1 MEELRVEAEKMG
13 IRLSKGQLESFDIF
27 FNELTEWNE
36 KFNLT
41 AIKEKDEVL
50 KKHFVDSL
58 TIIPYLP
65 KDAKKVIDIGSG
77 AGFPGLPIK
86 IAQPE
91 LNMTLTDSTG
101 KKVNFINNVIQ
112 KLGLKGTIAIN
123 NRAEEIGQSDRYREK
138 FDVAL
143 ARAVAYLP
151 VLCEYTLPL
160 VRVGGIFIAQKAVS
174 DSEVEDSKR
183 AIEILGG
190 KIKEII
196 KIDVAGLTDRQL
208 IIIEK
213 IRETPDE
220 FPRLPGLPKQNPL
233 I

>member
-1 MEELRVEAEKMG
+1 MEELRERAEKLG
-13 IRLSKGQLESFDIF
+13 IRLSKGQIESFDIF
-27 FNELTEWNE
+27 YNELTEWNE

-41 AIKEKDEVL
+41 SIKEKHDVL
-50 KKHFVDSL
+50 EKHFLDSL

-65 KDAKKVIDIGSG
+65 EDAHRIIDIGAG

-86 IAQPE
+86 IAKPE
-91 LNMTLTDSTG
+91 LNVTLTDSTG
-101 KKVNFINNVIQ
+101 KKVNFMNNVID
-112 KLGLKGTIAIN
+112 KLGIKGVMAIN

-138 FDVAL
+138 FDVAI

-160 VRVGGIFIAQKAVS
+160 VRVGGLFIAQKAIS
-174 DSEVEDSKR
+174 ESEVEDSKR
-183 AIEILGG
+183 AIDILGG
-190 KIKEII
+190 RIKEIV
-196 KIDVAGLTDRQL
+196 KIDLAGLTDRQL

-213 IRETPDE
+213 VRETPDE

-233 I
+233 

>member
-1 MEELRVEAEKMG
+1 MEELRVQAEKLG

-27 FNELTEWNE
+27 YNELTEWNE

-41 AIKEKDEVL
+41 AIKEKKDVFE
-50 KKHFVDSL
+50 KHFLDSL
-58 TIIPYLP
+58 TIIPHLP
-65 KDAKKVIDIGSG
+65 KDTHKIIDVGSG

-86 IAQPE
+86 IAEPE
-91 LNMTLTDSTG
+91 LNVTLTDSTG
-101 KKVNFINNVIQ
+101 KKVNFMKNVIE
-112 KLGLKGTIAIN
+112 KLGLKGIMAIN
-123 NRAEEIGQSDRYREK
+123 NRAEEIGQTERYREK

-160 VRVGGIFIAQKAVS
+160 VRIGGVFIAQKAIS
-174 DSEVEDSKR
+174 ESEVEDSKR

-190 KIKEII
+190 RIKEIV
-196 KIDVAGLTDRQL
+196 KINLGGLTDRQL

-213 IRETPDE
+213 VRETPDE

-233 I
+233 